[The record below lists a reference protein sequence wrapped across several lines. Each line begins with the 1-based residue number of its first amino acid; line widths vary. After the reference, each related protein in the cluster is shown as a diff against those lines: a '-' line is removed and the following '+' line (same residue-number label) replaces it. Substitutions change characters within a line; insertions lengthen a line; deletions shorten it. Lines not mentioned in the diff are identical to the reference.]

1 MKFAKQYTEAY
12 RELPSHWPAFQYKA
26 LKKSIRRIVEEL
38 EEKGILVTEKADAAE
53 GESGAK
59 VVRHCTVEY
68 FLGGSADNLEPF
80 VMINLA
86 DETSGT
92 LPGIEELSEATDA
105 EGVARSSAAVDFPQD
120 NNETFRPPSK
130 KGSNLS
136 LQSLLLEEPEEEE
149 EGMSFE
155 VEHTSATSGS
165 VRIHLGSRRRP
176 RPTFHIEEDSGQAS
190 LLAPEAGVEV
200 SGPIP
205 IPIPCISA
213 SSTDNHLST
222 SPASSPLLSP
232 SSFSTVSDFSTSP
245 SSTVSGSQHGRPS
258 ARRTLCIKAD
268 ALMNI
273 NSSSSPRGSFRAVES
288 PGGSVIKLFLKT
300 DHQFFHDLAT
310 AVNSIAQFEA
320 NLKEE
325 FHRRMEEL
333 SSYLVTAAS
342 PYSKDMYVWRE
353 VLSLYLQQQIWFV
366 RGFKDRPMESAREQ
380 LVNFQ
385 EIVQTSIR
393 TQFRSPG
400 STLALQT
407 FLRMNHEM
415 LAVKQF
421 DEINHT
427 AVRKILKK
435 HDKRTQLTAS
445 RGFTEFLETQSFF
458 AGSIA
463 RVLIF
468 SIQERLTTVI
478 PQPDDHLCPICQDVY
493 WKPIRLV
500 CGHIF
505 CVRCLVKAQARHV
518 RHCPICR
525 HQDAVASANADQL
538 DIARMNLIKLYFPKE
553 VKRKARDNSRERGAE
568 EYQKIMT
575 LQNITGTGLTAV
587 GAEGTGRHGEGGSQ
601 GEGTLTTQPNSEC
614 VIL

>member
-38 EEKGILVTEKADAAE
+38 EEKGILVTEQADDAG

-92 LPGIEELSEATDA
+92 LPDIEELPEATEA
-105 EGVARSSAAVDFPQD
+105 EAVARSSEAVDFPQD
-120 NNETFRPPSK
+120 DDETFRPPSK
-130 KGSNLS
+130 KPSNLS
-136 LQSLLLEEPEEEE
+136 LQSLLLEEQEEEE

-165 VRIHLGSRRRP
+165 VRIHLAPRRRS
-176 RPTFHIEEDSGQAS
+176 RPTFHIEDDSGQVP
-190 LLAPEAGVEV
+190 LLAPEAVVEA
-200 SGPIP
+200 SEP
-205 IPIPCISA
+205 IPIPCKSA
-213 SSTDNHLST
+213 ASTDNHLST
-222 SPASSPLLSP
+222 SPVSSPLLSP

-245 SSTVSGSQHGRPS
+245 SSAVSGSQLGRPS

-273 NSSSSPRGSFRAVES
+273 NSISSPRGSFTAVES

-320 NLKEE
+320 NLKDE
-325 FHRRMEEL
+325 FHRRMDEL

-380 LVNFQ
+380 LLSFQ

-393 TQFRSPG
+393 AQFRSPG

-525 HQDAVASANADQL
+525 HHDAVATANADQL

-575 LQNITGTGLTAV
+575 LQNVNGAGMAAV
-587 GAEGTGRHGEGGSQ
+587 GAEGTGRHGESGSH
-601 GEGTLTTQPNSEC
+601 GEGTVATQPNGEC
-614 VIL
+614 IIL